1 MREEVV
7 ETLRGKRLILHFDG
21 KIVKEMSDLKNICH
35 DVERIAISVT
45 SPDFHVKDDILLGII
60 QSESSKGSDQA
71 EIILK
76 LLEYYEISEQIV
88 AVCTDTTSSNTGV
101 KSGAIVLLSNV
112 LGVPLLWLM
121 CRHHIFEV
129 HISHF
134 MTAVTGE
141 KTKSPRRA
149 LYTQLQEA

>member
-7 ETLRGKRLILHFDG
+7 KTLRGKRLILHFDG

-101 KSGAIVLLSNV
+101 KSGANVLLSNV

-121 CRHHIFEV
+121 CRHHIFEI

>member
-21 KIVKEMSDLKNICH
+21 KIVKEMSDLKNICN

-60 QSESSKGSDQA
+60 QSESSKQSDQA

>member
-1 MREEVV
+1 
-7 ETLRGKRLILHFDG
+7 
-21 KIVKEMSDLKNICH
+21 MSDLKNICH

-121 CRHHIFEV
+121 CRHHIFEI